1 MQIAI
6 IGLGKTGTDMAR
18 RLRRC
23 ACEIIAFDKNSQITR
38 RLAAEEGIIAV
49 NDLKELVRKLLPPRV
64 VWSMVPGGECTED
77 LFKELTKVLDADDII
92 IDGSNTHYV
101 DSQRYGSEL
110 AGHGIEY
117 IDVGMSGSV
126 QGLNQGYCLMVGGN
140 KKTVQMISPALRILA
155 PAADRGWAHVGT
167 HGAGHFTKM
176 IQDTIENG
184 MMQVIAEGFALLHNK
199 EDFEF
204 DLGQLAELWCNGS
217 TISSQLLDGAAKLL
231 KDGQD
236 LQNIVPFVCDPSD
249 DRWATFQSLDQKK
262 MAPILSMALQ
272 QRFNSQ
278 DDESYVNKLLAMMHN
293 KANNQSI
300 G

>member
-18 RLRRC
+18 RLRRG
-23 ACEIIAFDKNSQITR
+23 ACEIIAFDKNSPITK
-38 RLAAEEGIIAV
+38 RLATEEGIIAV
-49 NDLKELVRKLLPPRV
+49 NSLKELSRKLLPPRV

-77 LFKELTKVLDADDII
+77 LFKELIKVLDPDDII

-101 DSQRYGSEL
+101 DSQRYGVEL
-110 AGHGIEY
+110 AEHDIEY
-117 IDVGMSGSV
+117 IDVGMSGGV
-126 QGLNQGYCLMVGGN
+126 QGLNHGYCLMVGGN

-155 PAADRGWAHVGT
+155 PAADRGWAHVGS

-184 MMQVIAEGFALLHNK
+184 MLQVIAEGFALLHNK
-199 EDFEF
+199 ENFEF
-204 DLGQLAELWCNGS
+204 DLSQLAELWCHGS
-217 TISSQLLDGAAKLL
+217 AISSQLLGEAAKLL

-236 LQNIVPFVCDPSD
+236 LKNIVPFVSDPSD
-249 DRWATFQSLDQKK
+249 NRWAAFQSLDQKK

-272 QRFNSQ
+272 QRYNSQ
-278 DDESYVNKLLAMMHN
+278 DSENYVNKLLALMHN
-293 KANNQSI
+293 KTNNRST